1 MIPFSSGSVIA
12 LNTLADGSAG
22 VPALLGFGNSN
33 SGPDNLGPT
42 IDLTSNGATL
52 NFAFSVSKSGTLS
65 SFAAFFTLSDPLTI
79 VGTTITIFAE
89 LYESTTGGN
98 IFTPLA
104 GSTVTLV
111 PPYTG
116 TPQTGDSA
124 SVLTT
129 GLSIP
134 VTAGSRLLMV
144 FYATATGLSLANSLS
159 GYASAGIT
167 ID

>member
-1 MIPFSSGSVIA
+1 MIPFASGSVLA
-12 LNTLADGSAG
+12 LNTLGDGSAG
-22 VPALLGFGNSN
+22 VPALLGFGSSN

-52 NFAFSVSKSGTLS
+52 NFAFSLSNSGTVTS
-65 SFAAFFTLSDPLTI
+65 IAAFFSLSDPLTI
-79 VGTTITIFAE
+79 VGTTITISAQ
-89 LYESTTGGN
+89 LYESTTLDN

-104 GSTVTLV
+104 GSTVTLA
-111 PPYTG
+111 PAFTG
-116 TPQTGDSA
+116 TPATGDSS
-124 SVLTT
+124 SVLAT

-144 FYATATGLSLANSLS
+144 ISATAAGASLANSLS